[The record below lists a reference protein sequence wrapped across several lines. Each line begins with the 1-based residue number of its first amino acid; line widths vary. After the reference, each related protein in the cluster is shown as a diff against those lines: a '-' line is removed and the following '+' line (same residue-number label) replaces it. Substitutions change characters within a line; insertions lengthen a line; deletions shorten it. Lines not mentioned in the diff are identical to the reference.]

1 MRPAP
6 TSCISLSPTTPRR
19 SIPNLRSS
27 PFTQQRHRARSLHD
41 SGLLCV
47 PDTMQAGNGM
57 AKSLMAQQ
65 ANKRSETF
73 QMVNGDDQN
82 KARTNGDLHAIEV
95 VTQV

>member
-1 MRPAP
+1 
-6 TSCISLSPTTPRR
+6 
-19 SIPNLRSS
+19 
-27 PFTQQRHRARSLHD
+27 
-41 SGLLCV
+41 
-47 PDTMQAGNGM
+47 MQAGNGM